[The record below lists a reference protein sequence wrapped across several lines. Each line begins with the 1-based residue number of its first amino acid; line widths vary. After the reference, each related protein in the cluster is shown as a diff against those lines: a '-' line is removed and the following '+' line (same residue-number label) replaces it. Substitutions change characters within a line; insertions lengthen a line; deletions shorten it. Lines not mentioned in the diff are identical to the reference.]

1 MDSKPSID
9 IGVMENTEAVIGE
22 AKYMSSRGY
31 SKTKIKNERW
41 EFFKSALNCSKPF
54 SPYYLYSMLEDSKSA

>member
-22 AKYMSSRGY
+22 AKNMR
-31 SKTKIKNERW
+31 KCIFIRW
-41 EFFKSALNCSKPF
+41 LIQKAVYLKYESIRKKSI
-54 SPYYLYSMLEDSKSA
+54 YI

>member
-1 MDSKPSID
+1 MGSKPSID

-31 SKTKIKNERW
+31 SKTKIKNER
-41 EFFKSALNCSKPF
+41 
-54 SPYYLYSMLEDSKSA
+54 